1 VLALGEPVAYGLAV
15 ESKLGAD
22 LHQLRAGVNDLG
34 ALDLGVELE
43 HARGAPAAA

>member
-15 ESKLGAD
+15 DSKLGAD

-34 ALDLGVELE
+34 ALDLE